1 MVNIEIFSRCLL
13 AMVFTC
19 SAGAKLRS
27 GGAFRAFRDWLGD
40 LPIPGA
46 PRQAGILAAALV
58 GAEAAIVVLV
68 VLPRTVLVGFA
79 LAATALAVFAAGT
92 WLAIVRGTNATCN
105 CFGTQGARLGRR
117 HVVRDVGL
125 LVVAMAGAVASNAH
139 GARPAGVAVS
149 AAAAAF
155 FAVLIVFLDDVL
167 SLFAVESPDPVG
179 GRARPGDPGVPDRGG
194 QDHDRGAGRA
204 AV

>member
-46 PRQAGILAAALV
+46 PRQAGILAAALA

-68 VLPRTVLVGFA
+68 VLPWTVLAGFA
-79 LAATALAVFAAGT
+79 LAAAALAVFAAGT
-92 WLAIVRGTNATCN
+92 WLAIARGTNATCN

-125 LVVAMAGAVASNAH
+125 LVVAMTGAVASNAH

-149 AAAAAF
+149 VAAAAF
-155 FAVLIVFLDDVL
+155 LAVLIVFLDDVL
-167 SLFAVESPDPVG
+167 SLFAASRRTRPAA
-179 GRARPGDPGVPDRGG
+179 GRGRGDPG
-194 QDHDRGAGRA
+194 
-204 AV
+204 